1 MTTLK
6 VCVVI
11 AEGAVMTPVTL
22 GILIHYGVWT
32 FLKFGEQSDENPED
46 HLQWLLPED
55 TGDTMEG
62 TSSNTRPI
70 GFSSYSTLFIY
81 MARKEMTLGL
91 KQ

>member
-32 FLKFGEQSDENPED
+32 FLKFGEQSNENPED
-46 HLQWLLPED
+46 HLQWLLPKD
-55 TGDTMEG
+55 TATPWREQA
-62 TSSNTRPI
+62 PI
-70 GFSSYSTLFIY
+70 RGS
-81 MARKEMTLGL
+81 
-91 KQ
+91 